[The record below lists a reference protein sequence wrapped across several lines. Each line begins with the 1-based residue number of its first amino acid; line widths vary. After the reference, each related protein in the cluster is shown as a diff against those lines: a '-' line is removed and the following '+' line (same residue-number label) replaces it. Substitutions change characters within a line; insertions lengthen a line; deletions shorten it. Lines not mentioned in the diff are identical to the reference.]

1 MRYARVSLQA
11 HAFIAFGIALA
22 SRAIFYPV
30 SQNTTRATSG
40 LMQACLL
47 RANNPTSGIRV
58 SASES
63 CQITDIHGPGALHAI
78 EAPTQV
84 GLGDAHKDLGQ
95 RSGSV

>member
-63 CQITDIHGPGALHAI
+63 CQELTHTLWLRASRPVADHEHVK
-78 EAPTQV
+78 Q
-84 GLGDAHKDLGQ
+84 
-95 RSGSV
+95 SV